1 MFTSKDLYNK
11 NIYNVN
17 GQKIGFPREIY
28 IDFYERKVIGLEM
41 KNNTYIE
48 TQKIINLNDKILKA
62 LFRKE
67 NIEKLS
73 LILGLKI
80 LDLQKNIK
88 GIVDDIIIDEETYKI
103 KAILA
108 TDSKK
113 RLEKEVLLI
122 KDCILYDDYMIYV
135 GNKNIQVKNIP
146 ICINKSEYT
155 KKA

>member
-11 NIYNVN
+11 NIYDVN
-17 GQKIGFPREIY
+17 GQKIGYPTEIY
-28 IDFYERKVIGLEM
+28 IDFYERKVIGLQM

-48 TQKIINLNDKILKA
+48 TQYILNLNEKILTT
-62 LFRKE
+62 LFKKKE
-67 NIEKLS
+67 GEKLS

-88 GIVDDIIIDEETYKI
+88 GILDDVIIDEDTYQI
-103 KAILA
+103 KGILVRNN
-108 TDSKK
+108 KK
-113 RLEKEVLLI
+113 FAQREVLLI

-135 GNKNIQVKNIP
+135 GNDNIQVKNMD